1 MNHPNRR
8 YTEAHPSNGTDGGA
22 TAAAPK
28 RPRITATHPLIWF
41 VTAFVLA
48 GCTTSPSKTTVPD
61 PSASTTTA
69 VDPLQLVHAAADH
82 EGLYTLAGGLKPM
95 SSGFWRG
102 SFDVEDPDVSEITA
116 VRASLGVLRNDVWH
130 ADVQVFARADEGTRS
145 AHAYVIHRKALS
157 QMIERHE
164 SFWSPWGITPGTHPA
179 EIVAIVD
186 RMPRADRWRGYGY
199 LFGYP
204 DHAVDFFVEAGVAA
218 DDGRAVGP
226 GKDREFIH
234 IPTHAT
240 DSGRFTYAVPLDHVA
255 TMADRRLA
263 EHADL
268 ILAAYAERRAGMLD
282 PQRTAEE
289 LLRLNARFEHLGRTG
304 VGPVR

>member
-1 MNHPNRR
+1 MNHLERR
-8 YTEAHPSNGTDGGA
+8 CTEAHPSNGIDGGA

-28 RPRITATHPLIWF
+28 RRRFTATNPLTWF
-41 VTAFVLA
+41 VTALVLA
-48 GCTTSPSKTTVPD
+48 GCTASPPKTT
-61 PSASTTTA
+61 PSAAPASTTTA
-69 VDPLQLVHAAADH
+69 VAPLLLVRDAADH
-82 EGLYTLAGGLKPM
+82 EALYTLAGGLKPM

-102 SFDVEDPDVSEITA
+102 SLDVEDPDVSEITA

-130 ADVQVFARADEGTRS
+130 ADVQVFALADEGTRS
-145 AHAYVIHRKALS
+145 AHAYVIHREALAR
-157 QMIERHE
+157 MIERHE

-179 EIVAIVD
+179 EVVAIVD

-226 GKDREFIH
+226 GKDREFVH

-240 DSGRFTYAVPLDHVA
+240 DSGQFTYAVPPGHVP

-268 ILAAYAERRAGMLD
+268 ILAAYEQRRARMLD
-282 PQRTAEE
+282 PRRTAEE

>member
-1 MNHPNRR
+1 MIHLERR
-8 YTEAHPSNGTDGGA
+8 CTEAHPSNGTAGGA

-28 RPRITATHPLIWF
+28 RRRFTATNPLTWF
-41 VTAFVLA
+41 VTALVLA
-48 GCTTSPSKTTVPD
+48 GCTASPPKTTLSAAP
-61 PSASTTTA
+61 ASTTTA
-69 VDPLQLVHAAADH
+69 PDPLVLVRAAADH
-82 EGLYTLAGGLKPM
+82 EALYTLAGGLKPM

-145 AHAYVIHRKALS
+145 AHAYVIHREALAR
-157 QMIERHE
+157 MIERHE
-164 SFWSPWGITPGTHPA
+164 SFWSPWGITAGTHPA
-179 EIVAIVD
+179 EVVAIVD

-234 IPTHAT
+234 LPTHAT
-240 DSGRFTYAVPLDHVA
+240 DSGQFTYAVPPGHVP

-268 ILAAYAERRAGMLD
+268 ILAAYEQRRARMSD
-282 PQRTAEE
+282 PRRTAEE

>member
-1 MNHPNRR
+1 MIHLERR
-8 YTEAHPSNGTDGGA
+8 CTEAHPSNGTDGGA

-48 GCTTSPSKTTVPD
+48 GCTTSPPRTMVPD

-157 QMIERHE
+157 
-164 SFWSPWGITPGTHPA
+164 
-179 EIVAIVD
+179 
-186 RMPRADRWRGYGY
+186 
-199 LFGYP
+199 
-204 DHAVDFFVEAGVAA
+204 
-218 DDGRAVGP
+218 
-226 GKDREFIH
+226 
-234 IPTHAT
+234 
-240 DSGRFTYAVPLDHVA
+240 
-255 TMADRRLA
+255 
-263 EHADL
+263 
-268 ILAAYAERRAGMLD
+268 
-282 PQRTAEE
+282 
-289 LLRLNARFEHLGRTG
+289 
-304 VGPVR
+304 